1 MLLNPYLYHRAIS
14 INTKL
19 NKNDFSSLVPQNT
32 WRTLS
37 INLISDENYYQEEK
51 IEIVEEKKIFFD
63 NAVEDEENEEQL
75 MDEELQQIQEDV
87 FDELQDNKAP
97 LFFEEKNTAV
107 QGNIQDDEVQEVV
120 REVSDNEIQMDI
132 DLEGVPNDETVPQE
146 FNTEEIEEMNQ
157 AAIGEIE
164 KDKVYTNPK
173 TGTRVIL
180 DNISEEK
187 EGGSNENVKNVVVS
201 FF

>member
-19 NKNDFSSLVPQNT
+19 NTNDFSSLVPQNT

-75 MDEELQQIQEDV
+75 MDEELQQIQENV
-87 FDELQDNKAP
+87 FDELQDKKSP

-132 DLEGVPNDETVPQE
+132 DLDGVPNDETVPQE
-146 FNTEEIEEMNQ
+146 FNTEEIEEINQ
-157 AAIGEIE
+157 EAIGKIE

-173 TGTRVIL
+173 TGNMTIL
-180 DNISEEK
+180 DNISEAK
-187 EGGSNENVKNVVVS
+187 EGGFDENVKNVVVS